1 MLIDERAG
9 VVSTASSS
17 TGQPSSKKTTAIP
30 SEKLR
35 QLYTTMLGLRMMQNG
50 LLPPGRTKNHRSR
63 FNEACEVGC
72 TMDLHLQDVIVPLP
86 YQVAPFTG
94 EAPAF
99 YSGKHTDCVAT
110 RATSW
115 NILARERSRAR
126 LNLVTGAAFAHAT
139 RRKDSVVVVFSEP
152 DEIARSKDA
161 LFFALDHRLPFIYVQ
176 LEHAQS
182 NKNPRSK
189 RSRLDP
195 NFTAIPVDRTD
206 AVAVYRVAS
215 EAIDR
220 ARRGVGP
227 TLIQCVDFRLPS
239 SRRQRSDSHSVD
251 PIMYMES
258 YLRNK
263 NLWSPELEETRSQL
277 R

>member
-1 MLIDERAG
+1 MLIDGPG

-17 TGQPSSKKTTAIP
+17 AGQPFSKKNTAIP

-50 LLPPGRTKNHRSR
+50 LLPPGRTKTYRAR

-86 YQVAPFTG
+86 HQIASFTR
-94 EAPAF
+94 EAPVL

-115 NILARERSRAR
+115 NVLAHERSRAR
-126 LNLVTGAAFAHAT
+126 LNLVTGAAFAHAS

-176 LEHAQS
+176 LEHTQS
-182 NKNPRSK
+182 NKNPGSK
-189 RSRLDP
+189 HSRLDP
-195 NFTAIPVDRTD
+195 NFTAIAVDRTD
-206 AVAVYRVAS
+206 VVAVYRVAS

-239 SRRQRSDSHSVD
+239 PRRQRRDQHCAD
-251 PIMYMES
+251 PILYMES
-258 YLRNK
+258 YLRSK
-263 NLWSPELEETRSQL
+263 NLWSPELEETRSEL